1 MINSRMDEVKALA
14 DILQDALNKIQ
25 REIRTVPNQTNSSSS
40 VPTAPSSSTTAQN
53 SATSPSSG
61 SGPTQSLLI
70 NRAQT
75 NFR

>member
-1 MINSRMDEVKALA
+1 MDEVKAVA

-25 REIRTVPNQTNSSSS
+25 REIRTVPNQTNSS

-61 SGPTQSLLI
+61 FWTHTVI
-70 NRAQT
+70 VN
-75 NFR
+75 

>member
-1 MINSRMDEVKALA
+1 MINSRIEEVKAVA

-25 REIRTVPNQTNSSSS
+25 REIRTVPNQTNSS

-61 SGPTQSLLI
+61 SGRTQSLLI

>member
-1 MINSRMDEVKALA
+1 MINSRMDEVKAVA

-25 REIRTVPNQTNSSSS
+25 REIRTVPNQTNSS

-53 SATSPSSG
+53 STSPSSG
-61 SGPTQSLLI
+61 SGRTQSLLI